1 MMIVAKMLFILC
13 AIVLVLIVVSVVTN
27 HAVQEM
33 VDMGFGIVG
42 HRLGVKV

>member
-1 MMIVAKMLFILC
+1 MMIVTKMLFILC

-33 VDMGFGIVG
+33 VDMGFGTII